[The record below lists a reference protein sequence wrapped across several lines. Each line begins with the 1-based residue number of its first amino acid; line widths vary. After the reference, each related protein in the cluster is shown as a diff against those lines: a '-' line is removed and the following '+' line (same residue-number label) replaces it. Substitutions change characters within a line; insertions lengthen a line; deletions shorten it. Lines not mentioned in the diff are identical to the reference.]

1 MARKS
6 RKIQAVQ
13 ASAIPET
20 NDIVYNTALYLRLSL
35 MDSGI
40 KGGESIINQQEL
52 LERYVAEKP

>member
-6 RKIQAVQ
+6 RKNQAVPT
-13 ASAIPET
+13 SAIPET
-20 NDIVYNTALYLRLSL
+20 KDIVYNTALYLRLSL